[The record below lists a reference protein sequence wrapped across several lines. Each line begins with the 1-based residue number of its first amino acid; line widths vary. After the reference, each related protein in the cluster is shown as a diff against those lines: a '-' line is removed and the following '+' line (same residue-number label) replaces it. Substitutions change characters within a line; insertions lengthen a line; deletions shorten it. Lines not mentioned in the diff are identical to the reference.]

1 MVPSAGKLGG
11 SPQFST
17 AGDPKGLPGD
27 QPDVNEGECRQ
38 MGSVAVFKPEGPDF
52 DPDVKLKREELYNEA
67 VTFADNR
74 VPIRQIVA
82 DLNRDLNTFYMMR
95 KEQVWE
101 ETLDGVNGRSL
112 KLDAEGKPV
121 TRTVE
126 GRSMPKPK
134 KITFENVQAKIQQAR
149 AEKEKALKNRREGA
163 AA

>member
-1 MVPSAGKLGG
+1 VPSAGKLGG

-38 MGSVAVFKPEGPDF
+38 MGSVAVFKPEGPDP
-52 DPDVKLKREELYNEA
+52 DPEVKLKRLELYNEA

-101 ETLDGVNGRSL
+101 ET

-134 KITFENVQAKIQQAR
+134 KITFENVQAKILQAR
-149 AEKEKALKNRREGA
+149 AEKEKAAKNRGNQF
-163 AA
+163 